1 MAAPLAAPLL
11 LTLVA
16 TGFVAAVNQDVMT
29 RIGINMLI
37 NLILV
42 VGLYL
47 FVGNSGV
54 LSFGHIS
61 FMAVGAYTS
70 AIVSIPAPMKH
81 FLLPQLPG
89 FLEHAHTG
97 PTGAALVA
105 AAVAAVIGFG
115 LSIPLMRLAG
125 LLAAIATLAVLEI
138 TQVVA
143 SNWDAVTRGTGG
155 MFAVPTDSSLLGCLA
170 WAAIAIVVTFAYQ
183 SSGSGLRLRA
193 SRESDTAAAAV
204 GINITRDR
212 VIAFTL
218 SAAIVGVGGS
228 LYAHFLGAFSPANFY
243 FDPTFLTL
251 AMLIVGGIGSLL
263 GAVAGTI
270 AVTII
275 SEGFLRIEQSTGW
288 SGLREVALAVVLL
301 VILALR
307 PRGLTGGREFPTL
320 GLHDLRHPSLL
331 RQRIASEQRLF
342 ESGERPRST
351 WTCRRHA
358 ELKSTERQGD
368 RMTTAFQTESEWLER
383 AKKYLFRARLD
394 RPIMKGPSLHAP
406 ADRWC
411 GTSRDASTSTSTLD
425 SCVEC

>member
-1 MAAPLAAPLL
+1 MKRASLGFEFRDAVAPLAAPLV
-11 LTLVA
+11 LTLFA
-16 TGFVAAVNQDVMT
+16 TGFVAAIDDNVVT
-29 RIGINMLI
+29 RIGVNMLI
-37 NLILV
+37 NLVLV

-61 FMAVGAYTS
+61 FMAIGAYTS

-81 FLLPQLPG
+81 FLLPHLPG
-89 FLEHAHTG
+89 FLERAQMG
-97 PTGAALVA
+97 PIAAALLAAGVA
-105 AAVAAVIGFG
+105 AIAGLA

-155 MFAVPTDSSLLGCLA
+155 MFAVPTDSSLLGCFA
-170 WAAIAIVVTFAYQ
+170 WAAIAIVLTFVYQ
-183 SSGSGLRLRA
+183 SSASGLRLRA

-263 GAVAGTI
+263 GAVVGTI

-288 SGLREVALAVVLL
+288 SGLREVALAVVML

-307 PRGLTGGREFPTL
+307 PRGLTGGREFPSL
-320 GLHDLRHPSLL
+320 GLDDLRHLSRL
-331 RQRIASEQRLF
+331 RQRIA
-342 ESGERPRST
+342 
-351 WTCRRHA
+351 
-358 ELKSTERQGD
+358 TERGGLKD
-368 RMTTAFQTESEWLER
+368 EPHPDNEVHAHTAE
-383 AKKYLFRARLD
+383 K
-394 RPIMKGPSLHAP
+394 PI
-406 ADRWC
+406 
-411 GTSRDASTSTSTLD
+411 
-425 SCVEC
+425 

>member
-1 MAAPLAAPLL
+1 MRRLALGFEVRDVAASLSAPLV
-11 LTLVA
+11 LTLLA
-16 TGFVAAVNQDVMT
+16 TGFVAAFDDNVMT
-29 RIGINMLI
+29 RIGVNMLI

-81 FLLPQLPG
+81 FLLPHLPG
-89 FLEHAHTG
+89 FLERAQVG
-97 PTGAALVA
+97 PVGAALLA
-105 AAVAAVIGFG
+105 AGVSAIVGLA

-170 WAAIAIVVTFAYQ
+170 WASIAIGVAFAYQ

-263 GAVAGTI
+263 GAVVGTI

-288 SGLREVALAVVLL
+288 SGLREVALAVVML

-307 PRGLTGGREFPTL
+307 PRGLTGGREFPSL
-320 GLHDLRHPSLL
+320 RLDDLRNLSLL
-331 RQRIASEQRLF
+331 RRRIAA
-342 ESGERPRST
+342 ERGGLEEEPHRDPGVHG
-351 WTCRRHA
+351 HA
-358 ELKSTERQGD
+358 
-368 RMTTAFQTESEWLER
+368 
-383 AKKYLFRARLD
+383 
-394 RPIMKGPSLHAP
+394 
-406 ADRWC
+406 ADRR
-411 GTSRDASTSTSTLD
+411 T
-425 SCVEC
+425 